1 MSLSSGFTGGSRESK
16 KGFSLVMGLSV
27 WESWMKRDKKKADP
41 KCQKPVLIYHQMK
54 KKKKKKKNPEEIS
67 E

>member
-1 MSLSSGFTGGSRESK
+1 
-16 KGFSLVMGLSV
+16 MGLSV

-41 KCQKPVLIYHQMK
+41 NCQKPVLIYHQMK
-54 KKKKKKKNPEEIS
+54 KQKKNPEEIS